1 MGCRSSA
8 QSEMANMNLHA
19 IKIRMSLCDRR
30 GCWLGVVWDKLLVR
44 SLFVSNDIDGE
55 YDEC

>member
-1 MGCRSSA
+1 
-8 QSEMANMNLHA
+8 MANLNLHA
-19 IKIRMSLCDRR
+19 IRIRMIGR
-30 GCWLGVVWDKLLVR
+30 GGCLVWDNLLVR